1 MDVVVVNSNGQ
12 VTLPAK
18 ERRKYGLRSG
28 ARVRVVEMKDGLLLQ
43 KARVVKESVF
53 EKMAR
58 IADAKGI
65 TKEDIVRV
73 CREVGKELHEEEFGK
88 D

>member
-1 MDVVVVNSNGQ
+1 MNANGQ

-18 ERRKYGLRSG
+18 VRKIYGLTPGSTL
-28 ARVRVVEMKDGLLLQ
+28 RVMTRKDGLLLQ
-43 KARVVKESVF
+43 KVRVVKESVL

-65 TKEDIVRV
+65 TKEDVVRV
-73 CREVGKELHEEEFGK
+73 CREVGKELHEEELGK